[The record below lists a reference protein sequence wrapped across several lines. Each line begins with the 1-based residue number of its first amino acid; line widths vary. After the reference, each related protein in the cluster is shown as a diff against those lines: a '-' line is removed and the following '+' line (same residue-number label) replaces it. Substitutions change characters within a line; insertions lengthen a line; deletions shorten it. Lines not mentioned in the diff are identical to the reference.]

1 MSHFQSLRGL
11 ALISVIANVAFN
23 ALYEHLGLGLE
34 NIRTLSDR
42 YHTLFTPA
50 PFAFAIWGAIYLSL
64 TAYAIFALLPSQR
77 EITLHDR
84 LAPPFILANVLGS
97 AWIVTFTTDHP
108 ALAALVLA
116 ANLVVAMALVR
127 RCAIGGGEVP
137 SPHLVLAPFTMLL
150 GWLSVAMIANASE
163 AIVAHGGS
171 AYDTPWAIVMLT
183 VALVLGLLVAL
194 RFADGVY
201 LAVLCWASIALAIG
215 QADTSHGFAGFAI
228 GVAVVSGLA
237 SLAVIALLIA
247 RFGVP
252 RVRPH

>member
-1 MSHFQSLRGL
+1 
-11 ALISVIANVAFN
+11 
-23 ALYEHLGLGLE
+23 
-34 NIRTLSDR
+34 
-42 YHTLFTPA
+42 
-50 PFAFAIWGAIYLSL
+50 
-64 TAYAIFALLPSQR
+64 
-77 EITLHDR
+77 
-84 LAPPFILANVLGS
+84 
-97 AWIVTFTTDHP
+97 
-108 ALAALVLA
+108 
-116 ANLVVAMALVR
+116 MALVR